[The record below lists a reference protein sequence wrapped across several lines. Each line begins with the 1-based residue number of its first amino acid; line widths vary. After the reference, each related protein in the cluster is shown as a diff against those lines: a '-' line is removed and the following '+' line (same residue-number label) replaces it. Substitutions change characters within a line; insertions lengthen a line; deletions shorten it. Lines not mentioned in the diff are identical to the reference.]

1 VHEEIVRGGSV
12 IRSSR
17 GRVAPRRI
25 LIAAA
30 AALVPLIAGCEAG
43 NNAPVLHWH
52 QPTNG
57 TFHAVNNITISNAF
71 VLGAPIGKVLGHGQN
86 AGLFLTLVNAGKP
99 RDRLVGIT
107 TPVAQSVQLPPGGVR
122 LAPGSRVLL
131 AGPEPAVLLQNLVKP
146 LTGGSVIAIT
156 LLFARAHSA
165 TIQVPVMPRGTFY
178 LTYSP
183 APAPSPSASPA
194 AHGGTSGSP
203 TPSPTGSP

>member
-1 VHEEIVRGGSV
+1 V

-25 LIAAA
+25 LIAAT

-43 NNAPVLHWH
+43 NNAPVLKWH

-57 TFHAVNNITISNAF
+57 TFHAVSDNITVSNAF
-71 VLGAPIGKVLGHGQN
+71 VLGAPIGKVLDQGQN
-86 AGLFLTLVNAGKP
+86 AGLFLTLVNAGLP

-107 TPVAQSVQLPPGGVR
+107 TPAAQSVQLPAGGVR
-122 LAPGSRVLL
+122 LAPKSRVLL

-146 LTGGSVIAIT
+146 LTGGSGITIT

-165 TIQVPVMPRGTFY
+165 TIQVPVMPRATFY

-183 APAPSPSASPA
+183 APAPSPSASPGG
-194 AHGGTSGSP
+194 HGGTSGSP

>member
-1 VHEEIVRGGSV
+1 V

-43 NNAPVLHWH
+43 DNAPVLHWH

-57 TFHAVNNITISNAF
+57 TFQAVSKNITISNAF
-71 VLGAPIGKVLGHGQN
+71 VLGAPIGKDLGQGQN
-86 AGLFLTLVNAGKP
+86 AGLFLTLVNAGLP

-107 TPVAQSVQLPPGGVR
+107 TPAAQSVQLPAGGVR
-122 LAPGSRVLL
+122 LAPKSRVLL
-131 AGPEPAVLLQNLVKP
+131 AGPAPAVLLQNLVKP
-146 LTGGSVIAIT
+146 LAGGSVITIT

-165 TIQVPVMPRGTFY
+165 TIHVPIMPRATFY
-178 LTYSP
+178 TTYSP
-183 APAPSPSASPA
+183 APAPSPSASP
-194 AHGGTSGSP
+194 GGTTSRSP